1 MDQDNDYQKLLS
13 ENRRLEE
20 HLMILYKGAREI
32 LKLSSFEKTAKKLF
46 GFCKQITGA
55 TAGYVALLTDDG
67 EENELLFIDS
77 GGADCN
83 VDPYLPMP
91 VRGLREKAYREKRT
105 VYHND
110 FSNTGWTK
118 FLPDGHVQLRNVLF
132 APLIVKDKAVGLIGL
147 ANKNGDFN
155 SYDAFIA
162 GAFGNLAASAL
173 QNSMLFEEIRKQ
185 NAGKE
190 KLISIMSHD
199 IKNHINSIQGFSDL
213 LIENIERNDT
223 GKIKKFAG
231 IISSSSSDAN
241 QLLDDLLIWAKTA
254 SGKLTFNP
262 QSINLEELINELAKQ
277 FKEIAEVKDIYLT
290 LETETSLNVFADEKM
305 VATVLRNL
313 VSNAIKF
320 TGKNGRIVIAAKRE
334 NDEVEVSVT
343 DNGVGMSRQQV
354 DNLFNTGETDNSA
367 GKVNETGTG
376 IGLMLCVELLEKHNK
391 KLRID
396 SEPGAGSRF
405 YFKLPFAAGS

>member
-1 MDQDNDYQKLLS
+1 MVKDDDYKKLVS

-32 LKLSSFEKTAKKLF
+32 LKLSNFEKTAKKLF

-67 EENELLFIDS
+67 EENKLLFLDS
-77 GGADCN
+77 GGADCK

-110 FSNTGWTK
+110 FSNTGWTT
-118 FLPDGHVQLRNVLF
+118 FLPEGHMQLRNVLF

-147 ANKNGDFN
+147 SNKQGDFS
-155 SYDAFIA
+155 SYDAYIA

-173 QNSMLFEEIRKQ
+173 QNSILFEEIRKQ

-199 IKNHINSIQGFSDL
+199 IKNQINCIQGFSDL

-262 QSINLEELINELAKQ
+262 QKINLEELIKDLAK
-277 FKEIAEVKDIYLT
+277 KYKKIAEVKEINLT
-290 LETETSLNVFADEKM
+290 VEIETSLNVLADEKM
-305 VATVLRNL
+305 LATVLRNL
-313 VSNAIKF
+313 LSNAIKF
-320 TGKNGRIVIAAKRE
+320 TGQNGRIVIAAKPE
-334 NDEVEVSVT
+334 KEEAEISVT
-343 DNGVGMSRQQV
+343 DNGMGMSRQQI
-354 DNLFNTGETDNSA
+354 DNLLNTGETDNSA

-376 IGLMLCVELLEKHNK
+376 IGLMLCMELLEKHNK

-396 SEPGAGSRF
+396 SEPGKGSRF
-405 YFKLPFAAGS
+405 YFRLPLSG